1 MDWFAV
7 SLSVGS
13 ITKSGL
19 SRAGLLISLFFG
31 GFQTGMTVAG
41 WVAGISVIGFI
52 SPHAHWIAF
61 ILVLFIGGKMMW
73 EGIQG
78 ERRKARTDILRLIPS

>member
-19 SRAGLLISLFFG
+19 SRAALLISLFFG

-52 SPHAHWIAF
+52 SAYDHWIAF
-61 ILVLFIGGKMMW
+61 FLLLVVGDKMMW
-73 EGIQG
+73 EGIQR
-78 ERRKARTDILRLIPS
+78 EVKEARTDTL